1 MIFEKIR
8 ERLEEEKQRLRCLRN
23 DCIALSDS
31 EVCAIEEKAYNF
43 CKEIVNQV
51 EAECNND
58 MVYQLAM
65 KYALCLTQYGV
76 DITEKLETATQNAM
90 ALEQAYIRGRQDEC
104 DKFSE
109 LRDIHNNG
117 WIYCSSGQMPKD
129 DDYILY
135 CGNHLANMEVD
146 CCIGEWFLNHLEYM
160 LAWQPLPQPP
170 KGE

>member
-8 ERLEEEKQRLRCLRN
+8 EKLFYAVQEAKVLQE
-23 DCIALSDS
+23 ATDS
-31 EVCAIEEKAYNF
+31 YGYMMVKKGLNHATD
-43 CKEIVNQV
+43 IVNEV
-51 EAECNND
+51 E
-58 MVYQLAM
+58 
-65 KYALCLTQYGV
+65 
-76 DITEKLETATQNAM
+76 TE
-90 ALEQAYIRGRQDEC
+90 Y
-104 DKFSE
+104 
-109 LRDIHNNG
+109 NNG
-117 WIYCSSGQMPKD
+117 WIYCSSGQIPKD